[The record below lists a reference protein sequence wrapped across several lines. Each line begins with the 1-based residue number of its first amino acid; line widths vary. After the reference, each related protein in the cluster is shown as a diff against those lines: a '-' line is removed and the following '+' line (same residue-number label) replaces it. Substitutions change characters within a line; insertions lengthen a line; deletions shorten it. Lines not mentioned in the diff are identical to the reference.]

1 MSDFFQSGA
10 VATFHRL
17 RSDIQNLEND
27 LLEFS
32 QDHGITLILPS
43 LYSEIQGPGLE
54 KIIRELQE
62 VKYIR
67 EIAFTLGPSNK
78 SQFKE
83 VKKCLSRLP
92 QKVTI
97 IWNTGSRIQ
106 SLYDK
111 LAENKLSAGPDG
123 KGRSAWMAL
132 GYILAEKGSDVI
144 CLHDCDIITY
154 SRELLGRLVYPVASP
169 NLEFEFCKGFYSRV
183 TNKMH
188 GRVSRLFVI
197 PLVRAL
203 QSIVGFIPILRYFD
217 SFRYPL
223 AGEFAMTAELAVLNR
238 IPSDWGL
245 EMGVLAEVYRN
256 AALSR
261 ICQSELCANYDH
273 KHQELSPDDQ
283 TKGLNK
289 MAVDIAKT
297 LLRTLTSEGIVFQG
311 GFLNSLWASYRRIA
325 QDMITRY
332 NGDAAINGL
341 NYDRHEE
348 ESAVDVFAEA
358 IKTAGEVI
366 MKDPLGPPAI
376 PNWARVFS
384 AIPDFSDKLL
394 DAVKLDNQG

>member
-1 MSDFFQSGA
+1 MSDFFQSGV

-17 RSDIQNLEND
+17 QSDIQNLEND

-32 QDHGITLILPS
+32 QDNGITLILPS
-43 LYSEIQGPGLE
+43 LFSEIQGPGLE
-54 KIIRELQE
+54 KIIDELLN

-67 EIAFTLGPSNK
+67 EIAFSLGPASK
-78 SQFKE
+78 GQFRE
-83 VKKCLSRLP
+83 VKKFLKRLP

-97 IWNTGSRIQ
+97 IWNTGPRIQ
-106 SLYDK
+106 ALYDE
-111 LAENKLSAGPDG
+111 LSENKLSAGPDG

-132 GYILAEKGSDVI
+132 GYILAEKGSDVV

-154 SRELLGRLVYPVASP
+154 DRELLGRLVYPVASP

-223 AGEFAMTAELAVLNR
+223 AGEFAMTSELAVLNR

-245 EMGVLAEVYRN
+245 EIGVLAEVYRN

-297 LLRTLTSEGIVFQG
+297 LLRTLTSEGIVFQR
-311 GFLNSLWASYRRIA
+311 GFMNSLWASYRRIA

-358 IKTAGEVI
+358 IKTAGEI
-366 MKDPLGPPAI
+366 IAKDPLGPPAI

-384 AIPDFSDKLL
+384 AIHDFDEKLL
-394 DAVKLDNQG
+394 DAVKLDNRD